1 MEKRFYTS
9 ANSYGLRTILKSG
22 ILGYKNSFYLARQLA
37 KRDISAQHRQSLLG
51 LFWVIIPVLV
61 NSIVWITLQA
71 TGTVRV
77 TETAVPYP
85 LYVIVGT
92 TLWSLI
98 SECILLPITNI
109 NANKSII
116 TKINFD
122 KEGLITLGILKFGLN
137 FLIKIAIVALF
148 LIFYKVSITNSL
160 LWFLPL
166 LIISL
171 IGFISIGILLAPIGI
186 LYNDVSRIIP
196 IFFQFAMYATP
207 VVYMSPKSGLMREIM
222 RLNPFSYWIN
232 DLRNALT
239 GHPIENMV
247 FWIVL
252 LLFAVVIFFIA
263 IIVYRVSMPIITER
277 MSA

>member
-9 ANSYGLRTILKSG
+9 ANSYSLRTILKSG
-22 ILGYKNSFYLARQLA
+22 FSGYKNSFYLAKQLA
-37 KRDISAQHRQSLLG
+37 KRDINAQHRQSLLG
-51 LFWVIIPVLV
+51 LFWIIIPVLV

-77 TETAVPYP
+77 TETTIPYP
-85 LYVIVGT
+85 LFVIIGT

-98 SECILLPITNI
+98 SECVLLPITNI

-122 KEGLITLGILKFGLN
+122 KEGLITLGLLKFGLN
-137 FLIKIAIVALF
+137 FLIKISIVIMF
-148 LIFYKVSITNSL
+148 LLFYKIAPSSSI

-166 LIISL
+166 LFLSVIV
-171 IGFISIGILLAPIGI
+171 FVAIGILLTPIGV

-196 IFFQFAMYATP
+196 IFFQFAMYVTP
-207 VVYMSPKSGLMREIM
+207 VVYMVPKSGFMKKIM
-222 RLNPFSYWIN
+222 SFNPLSYWIS
-232 DLRNALT
+232 DLRNILT
-239 GHPIENMV
+239 GYPLENTG
-247 FWIVL
+247 FWMSM
-252 LLFAVVIFFIA
+252 FAIA
-263 IIVYRVSMPIITER
+263 IGSTFLAVIVYRVSMPIITER